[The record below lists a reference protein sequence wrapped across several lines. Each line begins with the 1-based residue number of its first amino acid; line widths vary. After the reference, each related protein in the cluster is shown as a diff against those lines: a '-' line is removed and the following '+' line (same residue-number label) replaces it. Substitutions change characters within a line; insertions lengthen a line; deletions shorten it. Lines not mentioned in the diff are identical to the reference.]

1 MIYELRRYHAMPGKL
16 AALVKRFETTTVH
29 LFEKHGFQQ
38 VGYWTVAIG
47 QSNQDFIYILR
58 WDSLDERAR
67 KFAAFQQDP
76 EWVAARAKSEGDG
89 PLVASLENEILSPTA
104 YSALK

>member
-29 LFEKHGFQQ
+29 LFEKHGFRQ
-38 VGYWTVAIG
+38 VAYWTVAIG
-47 QSNQDFIYILR
+47 QSNQDLIYILG

-67 KFAAFQQDP
+67 KFAAFQSDP
-76 EWVAARAKSEGDG
+76 DWIAARSKSEGDG

-104 YSALK
+104 FSALK